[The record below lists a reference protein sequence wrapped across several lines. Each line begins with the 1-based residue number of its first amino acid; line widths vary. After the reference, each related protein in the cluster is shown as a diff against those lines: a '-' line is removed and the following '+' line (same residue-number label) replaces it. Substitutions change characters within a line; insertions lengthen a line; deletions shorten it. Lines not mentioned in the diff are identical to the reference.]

1 MTKPTKSPAPEAVM
15 TRQDLDFSTE
25 KGAWRSIFVATLML
39 LAIVGWMGSGYI
51 IPSEEAE
58 EDSAPVTQTARLVS
72 VAVAPS
78 VAKEVTQYFV
88 AEGQAQPDRT
98 TSLRAEA
105 TGEIVEVLVSKGDTI
120 TAGDVIARFD
130 VTRAEADLNRAK
142 QELARAA
149 REFDNAETL
158 VDRGVATND
167 RLSQARAALASA
179 EAGVTNANEQLGNS
193 EIIAPFG
200 GRLETLDVNAGEFV
214 SAGSQIGMIV
224 DNTPLTVTIR
234 VPQQSLRNIKAGQAA
249 DVSFITGEE
258 RAGMVTFVGTS
269 ADAAT
274 RTFLAEIEVDN
285 ADGAV
290 PAGVSAEIRVPI
302 GTASAH
308 FLSPAILSLGS
319 DGALGIKTVDA
330 DDRVAFTAVT
340 IERAQTDGIWV
351 SGLADTVDVITIG
364 QGYVNDGETVNPMS
378 EADLAEGA

>member
-1 MTKPTKSPAPEAVM
+1 M